1 MISEALAMAAIQTL
15 QENLQKNLVE
25 TSKAKDSPKASP
37 KKNQLP
43 KFNLKAPVQSWLDWS
58 SRSCSKFQRL
68 GHDWHGET
76 ESIEYS
82 ECYSEM
88 FQGISQCQPPKKRS
102 DFV

>member
-43 KFNLKAPVQSWLDWS
+43 EFNLKAPVQS
-58 SRSCSKFQRL
+58 
-68 GHDWHGET
+68 
-76 ESIEYS
+76 
-82 ECYSEM
+82 
-88 FQGISQCQPPKKRS
+88 
-102 DFV
+102 